1 MSENSGNGTHDNE
14 RRGLFERV
22 EHISSSAQELLTEA
36 RDTVS
41 DLKKA
46 LDISARVERHPYAM
60 LAAAAAVGYVLGGG
74 LFTST
79 TARLV
84 RLGIK
89 LAALPLIKNELFNL
103 AGGSLAGFGA
113 SSGSEASGERG
124 SPSQTA
130 RSSGV

>member
-1 MSENSGNGTHDNE
+1 MNKPSGNGTHDDKS
-14 RRGLFERV
+14 RGLFERV

-41 DLKKA
+41 DLKKT
-46 LDISARVERHPYAM
+46 LDISARMERHPYTM
-60 LAAAAAVGYVLGGG
+60 LAAAVAVGYVLGGG

-89 LAALPLIKNELFNL
+89 VAALPLIKNELFNL
-103 AGGSLAGFGA
+103 AGNSLAGSGA
-113 SSGSEASGERG
+113 SSRSEASGASG
-124 SPSQTA
+124 SPPETA
-130 RSSGV
+130 GSSGV

>member
-1 MSENSGNGTHDNE
+1 MSKSSGNGTHDNQ

-36 RDTVS
+36 RDAVS
-41 DLKKA
+41 DLKKT
-46 LDISARVERHPYAM
+46 LDITSRVERHPYAM
-60 LAAAAAVGYVLGGG
+60 LAAAVAVGYVLGGG

-89 LAALPLIKNELFNL
+89 VAALPLIKNELMNL
-103 AGGSLAGFGA
+103 AGSSLAGFGA
-113 SSGSEASGERG
+113 SSGSDTSDESGT
-124 SPSQTA
+124 PSETT
-130 RSSGV
+130 RSSAV